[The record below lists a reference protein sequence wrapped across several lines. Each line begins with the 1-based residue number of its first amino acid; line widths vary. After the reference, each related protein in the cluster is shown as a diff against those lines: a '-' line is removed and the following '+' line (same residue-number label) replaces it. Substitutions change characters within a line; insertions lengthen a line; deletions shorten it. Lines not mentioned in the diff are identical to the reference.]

1 MIVVRVLYY
10 LYLFALFAYLYIEKQ
25 PYFEENSM
33 YKVLFLFLVHSCSA
47 VFLLVFFCS
56 FFVLFFNISL
66 SVDSN
71 AWPLH
76 PIFFFCFSLF
86 SLDVFMIQGT
96 YGNDTVSYT
105 KT

>member
-47 VFLLVFFCS
+47 VFLLVFFFVRFLFYFSIFHCQLTQMHGHFIPFFSFVFPCS
-56 FFVLFFNISL
+56 VWMCL
-66 SVDSN
+66 
-71 AWPLH
+71 
-76 PIFFFCFSLF
+76 
-86 SLDVFMIQGT
+86 
-96 YGNDTVSYT
+96 
-105 KT
+105 